1 MYPEPILRYRMAQRY
16 RFFHDGIKSMD
27 MAKDNS
33 LSNSAIKK
41 MNVDPATGLAQAYI
55 LGQLCR
61 SRKSPSGFGKVLL
74 DRVLRKIWPS
84 YVNLGCRVIRLDCED
99 IFVEYYKKQGFRE
112 VAKDPKT
119 NLNQMVAFV
128 DSDTRALR

>member
-1 MYPEPILRYRMAQRY
+1 
-16 RFFHDGIKSMD
+16 MD
-27 MAKDNS
+27 MAKDHS

-41 MNVDPATGLAQAYI
+41 MNVDPATSFAQAYI

-128 DSDTRALR
+128 DSNTRALR